1 VHVAARVGDIGER
14 EEIIVSADTLA
25 AAGATRFPVSDVRS
39 VSLKGVSEDV
49 DVHTIDWR

>member
-1 VHVAARVGDIGER
+1 
-14 EEIIVSADTLA
+14 VSE
-25 AAGATRFPVSDVRS
+25 VRS